1 MVQLSLATFAI
12 VAGMFAQTALAA
24 PSEKRAASCSFPNPS
39 ASTNVK
45 LSAARTIKAGETFD
59 GKNLRYGRGV
69 KCGGQKEGGTKDAV
83 FILESG
89 ATLANAVI
97 GADQNEGVHCQGPCT
112 IRNVWFEDVC
122 EDAITIRQSS
132 GTSTITG
139 GGAKS
144 ASDKVVQ
151 HNGGGLVKIDSYCV
165 QDFGKLYRSCGNC
178 GTQVKR
184 QVQISNIIARNGK
197 LLAGVN
203 SNFGDVATIETKTN
217 SYTSLTSVC
226 DTFQGNNKGDE
237 PTTLTKNKANA
248 RLFKLVGTESILTN
262 LEILRISLAIPSMN
276 TVLDPVPFISAFL
289 TPTMVEID
297 HSRQA
302 HRYMEPYILSHLVS
316 TIAQQSPH
324 LRSLKLSNVA
334 EQTRMGPIHAGQL
347 ANSLAQL
354 RNLRILGIGPVALD
368 PQVLAALGSLPY
380 LESLTLSE
388 PYDPLG
394 LFSLERIDKP
404 PQVIAKNGKLLAG
417 VNSNYGDVATI
428 DTKSNSYTSVKS
440 ICDTFQGNSSG
451 KEPTTLTKNQSNSN
465 CKFRRQL
472 FEPNFSGLAELGVV
486 FDFTHSLP
494 NMTSFTHYTSF
505 DTTLNVSEPRVLQA
519 LVTYLFEANN
529 TS

>member
-1 MVQLSLATFAI
+1 HQASLV
-12 VAGMFAQTALAA
+12 VAGVLAQTALAA

-45 LSAARTIKAGETFD
+45 LSAARTIKAGESFD

-89 ATLANAVI
+89 ATLSNAVI

-132 GTSTITG
+132 GTTNITG

-184 QVQISNIIARNGK
+184 EVQISNVIARNGK

-203 SNFGDVATIETKTN
+203 SNYGDVATIDTKSNSYTSLTSVRNGKLLAGVNSNYGDVATIDTKSN

-237 PTTLTKNKANA
+237 PTTLTKNK
-248 RLFKLVGTESILTN
+248 
-262 LEILRISLAIPSMN
+262 
-276 TVLDPVPFISAFL
+276 
-289 TPTMVEID
+289 
-297 HSRQA
+297 
-302 HRYMEPYILSHLVS
+302 
-316 TIAQQSPH
+316 
-324 LRSLKLSNVA
+324 
-334 EQTRMGPIHAGQL
+334 
-347 ANSLAQL
+347 
-354 RNLRILGIGPVALD
+354 
-368 PQVLAALGSLPY
+368 
-380 LESLTLSE
+380 
-388 PYDPLG
+388 
-394 LFSLERIDKP
+394 
-404 PQVIAKNGKLLAG
+404 
-417 VNSNYGDVATI
+417 
-428 DTKSNSYTSVKS
+428 SNSK
-440 ICDTFQGNSSG
+440 
-451 KEPTTLTKNQSNSN
+451 
-465 CKFRRQL
+465 
-472 FEPNFSGLAELGVV
+472 
-486 FDFTHSLP
+486 
-494 NMTSFTHYTSF
+494 
-505 DTTLNVSEPRVLQA
+505 
-519 LVTYLFEANN
+519 
-529 TS
+529 